1 MRYTRKHI
9 CDGKNAQFE
18 KSIKKLNDW
27 VESIPTFVDE
37 MYKELDKV
45 DRMDKKDKRY
55 EQLLNDI
62 KDLEESK
69 NSFSATIDAATKGE
83 F

>member
-9 CDGKNAQFE
+9 RDSKNAQFE

-27 VESIPTFVDE
+27 VESIPAFVDE

-69 NSFSATIDAATKGE
+69 DSLSATIDAATKGE

>member
-1 MRYTRKHI
+1 MRYTRRYVR
-9 CDGKNAQFE
+9 DSKNAQFE

-45 DRMDKKDKRY
+45 DRMDKKDPRY
-55 EQLLNDI
+55 KQLLNDL
-62 KDLEESK
+62 KDLKESK
-69 NSFSATIDAATKGE
+69 DSLSATIDDATKGG